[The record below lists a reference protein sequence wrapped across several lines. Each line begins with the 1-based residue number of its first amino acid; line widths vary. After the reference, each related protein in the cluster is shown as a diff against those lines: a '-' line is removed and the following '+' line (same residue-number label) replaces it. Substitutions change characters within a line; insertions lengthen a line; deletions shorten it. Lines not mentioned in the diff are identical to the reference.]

1 MLGFMT
7 RLVFLKQTFL
17 LRDNFLMRAQLC
29 EQAKLLP
36 PGIHYFS
43 RGLLCSAV
51 QFERS
56 LSRQEQPMR

>member
-1 MLGFMT
+1 LSEIDLSQMGGMLGFTT

-17 LRDNFLMRAQLC
+17 VRDNFLIREQLC
-29 EQAKLLP
+29 EQAQLLP

-51 QFERS
+51 HQ
-56 LSRQEQPMR
+56 